1 MMDKS
6 SDMPSANSAHLYER
20 ALKVLPGG
28 NTRTTVFFKP
38 HPLYAQKGDG
48 CRVTDVDGTVRI
60 DAINNFTS
68 LIHGYNHP
76 DINAAITGQLASGMC
91 FGLPTEAEISL
102 AELLCDR
109 VESVEQ
115 VRFMNSGTEAVM
127 TAIKSARAYT
137 GRPMIA
143 KCEGSY
149 HGTYDFAEISEGA
162 SPDRWGDRD
171 RPHAVASSLGT
182 PQGVLSDVLV
192 LPFNDIEVSEKLLLE
207 HAERLACILIDP
219 MPNRVGLIQAS
230 PDYLA
235 MLRRVA
241 DKTGSLLIFDEIIAF
256 RLGYS
261 GAQGAI
267 SVKPDLTTFGKIIGG
282 GFPVGALGGNADIM
296 AVFDPRPG
304 KPSVPHGGTF
314 TANPMTMVAGQ
325 VAMQLLTRESFVQ
338 LQSLGDQ
345 LQGGIEATFKAQ
357 GIEGQVTG
365 SGSLRRIHFGTARL
379 RDYRSSYADAA
390 KQRRMSALHQAMLR
404 NGVLMAPTGLTALS
418 TAMTPDDIT
427 QIVDAFAKSLASS
440 SVAAS

>member
-1 MMDKS
+1 MDNAS
-6 SDMPSANSAHLYER
+6 IMPSAKSALLYER

-48 CRVTDVDGTVRI
+48 CRITDVDGTVRI

-76 DINAAITGQLASGMC
+76 AINAAVTEQLASGMC
-91 FGLPTEAEISL
+91 FGLPTEAEIDL

-127 TAIKSARAYT
+127 TAIKAARAYT

-162 SPDRWGDRD
+162 SPDRWGERI
-171 RPHAVASSLGT
+171 RPQSVASSLGT

-192 LPFNDIEVSEKLLLE
+192 LPFNDVEVCEKLLLE

-219 MPNRVGLIQAS
+219 MPNRVGLIKAS

-241 DKTGSLLIFDEIIAF
+241 DKIGSLLVFDEIIAF
-256 RLGYS
+256 RLGYN
-261 GAQGAI
+261 GAQGAG

-296 AVFDPRPG
+296 AVFDPRRG

-325 VAMQLLTRESFVQ
+325 IALRLLTPESFDYLHRLGEQ
-338 LQSLGDQ
+338 LQN
-345 LQGGIEATFKAQ
+345 GIEKIFKTQ
-357 GIEGQVTG
+357 GIDGQVTG
-365 SGSLRRIHFGTARL
+365 AGSLRRIHFGSARL
-379 RDYRSSYADAA
+379 HDYRSSYADGA
-390 KQRRMSALHQAMLR
+390 KQQRMTALHQAMLR
-404 NGVLMAPTGLTALS
+404 NGILMAPTGLMALS
-418 TAMTPDDIT
+418 TPMTGDDIGE
-427 QIVDAFAKSLASS
+427 IIDAFGKSLS